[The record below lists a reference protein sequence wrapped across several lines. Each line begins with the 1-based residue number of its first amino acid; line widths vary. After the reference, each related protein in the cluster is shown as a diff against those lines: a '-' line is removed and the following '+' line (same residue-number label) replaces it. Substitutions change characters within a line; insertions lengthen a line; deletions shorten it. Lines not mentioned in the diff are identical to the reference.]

1 MMINNHQTTS
11 GVMIMIDKNAGIE
24 ENMDLVAEIL
34 EALVMRGHVEEAL
47 GTIDL
52 LNQNRHTADV
62 GRLLSVLSKKGFD
75 FRWLLVNPCHHGM
88 DWLLRRLSPPISLH
102 REKP

>member
-34 EALVMRGHVEEAL
+34 EALMMRGHVEEVL
-47 GTIDL
+47 GPIDL

-62 GRLLSVLSKKGFD
+62 ERLLSLTFG
-75 FRWLLVNPCHHGM
+75 WLLVNPCRHGV
-88 DWLLRRLSPPISLH
+88 DWILRCLSPLISLQ
-102 REKP
+102 REKS